1 MKEQSVSGVLGTTI
15 EKIKNLV
22 DVSTIIGEPIPAG
35 DGITIIPVSKVTY
48 GFGSGG
54 SDLPG
59 KSNAELFAGGAGA
72 GITIVPICFL
82 VINKGEVSIKHISME
97 EGSVER
103 VIGMVPDVIDTITG
117 VVSKVFKKGGD
128 EEEEDPFDFDIE

>member
-59 KSNAELFAGGAGA
+59 NKDLFAGGAGA

-117 VVSKVFKKGGD
+117 VVSKVFKKDGG

>member
-54 SDLPG
+54 SDLPSG
-59 KSNAELFAGGAGA
+59 SKDLFVGGAGA

-82 VINKGEVSIKHISME
+82 VINNGEVSIKHISME

-117 VVSKVFKKGGD
+117 VVSKVFKKGG
-128 EEEEDPFDFDIE
+128 EEEETDSFDFDIE